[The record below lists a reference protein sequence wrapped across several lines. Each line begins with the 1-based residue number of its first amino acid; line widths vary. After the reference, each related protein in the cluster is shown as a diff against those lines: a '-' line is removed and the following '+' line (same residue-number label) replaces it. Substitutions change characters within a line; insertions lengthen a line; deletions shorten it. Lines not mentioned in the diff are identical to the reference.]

1 MHLKL
6 YVHLSHL
13 GILLKGRLWSSR
25 SGIGPE
31 IQHFWKAPRWCWCCW
46 SWNHSLSSKVLK
58 YQYFGTKFSL
68 DDSYYNCISAMFFL
82 ITIMF
87 VFFFVMGLVSA
98 LIYNLK
104 FHYVCLYFK
113 SLKFF
118 GGGEMREINLRW
130 VTMNT
135 LFFFFYNCEIKV

>member
-1 MHLKL
+1 
-6 YVHLSHL
+6 
-13 GILLKGRLWSSR
+13 
-25 SGIGPE
+25 
-31 IQHFWKAPRWCWCCW
+31 
-46 SWNHSLSSKVLK
+46 
-58 YQYFGTKFSL
+58 
-68 DDSYYNCISAMFFL
+68 MFFL

-118 GGGEMREINLRW
+118 GGGEMRDRNKSKMSNYEH
-130 VTMNT
+130 T
-135 LFFFFYNCEIKV
+135 FFFFTIVK